1 MLPAIDFGIVTWDAP
16 VSYWQFIPSLVS
28 VPEVFAKVS
37 SAQFPCFFSTE
48 KGFVNRFRS
57 TQSDKNSTYILV

>member
-1 MLPAIDFGIVTWDAP
+1 MLPAIDSEIVTWDAP
-16 VSYWQFIPSLVS
+16 VSYWPIFPSLVS
-28 VPEVFAKVS
+28 VPEVLAKV
-37 SAQFPCFFSTE
+37 SAQFPCFFSSE